1 MYYSF
6 MKIYR
11 TFISVIS
18 IIAGF
23 VFVTTFKLYY
33 LKTIRIWSFLV
44 HIFFV
49 AEKEGFK
56 NSLNGVKKGHGD
68 KEPTNIFRK
77 A

>member
-33 LKTIRIWSFLV
+33 LKTIRIWRFLV

-49 AEKEGFK
+49 AEK
-56 NSLNGVKKGHGD
+56 KG
-68 KEPTNIFRK
+68 T
-77 A
+77 